1 VLQPSLEPKQYAD
14 GTQLDLVATPV
25 SSLRGRVPDAVVL
38 HDPDGHLARPYR
50 PVVLS
55 ATAADVREWTLLG
68 WSALADAAKYLR
80 RRSVWEALSRL
91 EEARGLALRLW
102 AVDQGVAYPLFGLTS
117 LLDDPGA
124 SLPAGLDATA
134 ARADWDELRRAV
146 VACAELL
153 DRAAGAAR
161 AALGSGEP
169 TPMAA
174 YVQGRLAAIAPPP

>member
-1 VLQPSLEPKQYAD
+1 
-14 GTQLDLVATPV
+14 
-25 SSLRGRVPDAVVL
+25 VPDAVVL

-68 WSALADAAKYLR
+68 WCALADATKYLR

-102 AVDQGVAYPLFGLTS
+102 AAGQGVDYPLFRLTS
-117 LLDDPGA
+117 LLDDPTA
-124 SLPAGLDATA
+124 TLPASLDATS
-134 ARADWDELRRAV
+134 ARADWDEVRRAV

-153 DRAAGAAR
+153 DRATGAAR

-174 YVQGRLAAIAPPP
+174 YVRGRLAAIAPAPVRDEPIKEGSHGRESDHTELRG